1 MDLPLSLKEE
11 NFHFND
17 TKGFYCL
24 GKNETD
30 FCLDDSKG
38 TSKGTVRYA
47 AYHMSNDEL
56 HQNSEQTKL
65 LQIPELSLN
74 TNAVLV
80 ITKKN
85 LLNH

>member
-1 MDLPLSLKEE
+1 MDNDFSDKEP
-11 NFHFND
+11 
-17 TKGFYCL
+17 
-24 GKNETD
+24 
-30 FCLDDSKG
+30 
-38 TSKGTVRYA
+38 
-47 AYHMSNDEL
+47 EL

-65 LQIPELSLN
+65 LQIPELSLS